1 MNKKSTFT
9 IAGTAVLAL
18 VIGIGVGRL
27 TQSSPESHNHGA
39 EASASAE
46 SAEAAEPTIWTCS
59 MHPQIQQPEPGDCP
73 ICGMDLIALENDSGA
88 DDGPR
93 TLSMSESSRA
103 LADIQT
109 TVVIKDYPEA
119 EIRLVG
125 KLDYDE
131 TLEKSLTARFPA
143 RIDELFVNFK
153 GISVAKGDHLAK
165 VYSPDLLS
173 AQREL
178 LTSYRAD
185 PDSSITRAAREK
197 LRLWDLVP
205 EQIDAIIESGE
216 AKDHFVLKAPIGGV
230 VVAKHVKEG
239 DYVKTGESLFKI
251 VDLSHLWAYLDA
263 YESDLP
269 WLRYGQDVA
278 FSVEAMPGETFHGQI
293 AFIEP
298 EVNRKTRTVPIRVN
312 VPNPGSK
319 LKPGM
324 FLRAI
329 VASRLAEDGKVYAPE
344 LAGKWISPMHPEVV
358 KDGPGQCDVC
368 GMDLVPA
375 EELGYV
381 DNATEA
387 APIIVPTSAV
397 LRTGK
402 RAVVYVEKPNT
413 ERPTYDGREIILG
426 PRAGNYFL
434 VTTGLDAGERVVTKG
449 AFKIDSALQIQAKPS
464 MMNPDGGGSAPGH
477 NHGGAA
483 SADPHAGHNMKA
495 KYEIA
500 SELATQLTSSYFAM
514 QAALAADDLESAKA
528 SSKAM
533 MAVTG
538 HSGELADKIHDML
551 AADDLNAFRY
561 PHFQDLSNALI
572 TAVQMSPDSFAD
584 DMLLM
589 NCPMANDNLGA
600 DWLQAS
606 EPLQNPYFAAMML
619 KCGEVK
625 MRVGEME
632 KTAASDESIEIPIDT
647 AKAIVSDYLELQ
659 SALAGDNLEAA
670 KGSIKAMMATTGHA
684 GALPDLLHTMAAAKS
699 LDALR
704 KPHFETL
711 SNALIAVVKADP
723 ASFDSDFFIM
733 NCPMVYGDRGADW
746 LQASK
751 PLQNPYFGAMMLK
764 CGDVKEIITATE
776 SGHENHGQ

>member
-1 MNKKSTFT
+1 MNKKFIFT
-9 IAGTAVLAL
+9 ITATAVAAL

-27 TQSSPESHNHGA
+27 TQSSTESHNHAA
-39 EASASAE
+39 EGSASGA
-46 SAEAAEPTIWTCS
+46 SAEAAEATTWTCS

-73 ICGMDLIALENDSGA
+73 ICGMDLIPLESESGA

-93 TLSMSESSRA
+93 TMSMSESSRA

-109 TVVIKDYPEA
+109 TVVINEYPEA

-143 RIDELFVNFK
+143 RIDELFVNYK
-153 GISVAKGDHLAK
+153 GIPVAKGDHLAK

-185 PDSSITRAAREK
+185 PNSSITRAAREK

-205 EQIDAIIESGE
+205 EQIDAILESGE
-216 AKDHFVLKAPIGGV
+216 AKDHFILKAPIGGV

-251 VDLSHLWAYLDA
+251 VDLSRLWAYLDA

-269 WLRYGQDVA
+269 WLRYGQDVS
-278 FSVEAMPGETFHGQI
+278 FSVEAIPGETFHGQV

-312 VPNPGSK
+312 VPNPDSK

-324 FLRAI
+324 FVRGI

-358 KDGPGQCDVC
+358 KDGPGECDVC

-381 DNATEA
+381 DNATES

-413 ERPTYDGREIILG
+413 ERPTYEGREIVLG

-434 VTTGLDAGERVVTKG
+434 VTAGLDAGNRVVTSG

-464 MMNPDGGGSAPGH
+464 MMNPQGGGPTPGH

-483 SADPHAGHNMKA
+483 PA
-495 KYEIA
+495 A
-500 SELATQLTSSYFAM
+500 SQT
-514 QAALAADDLESAKA
+514 DN
-528 SSKAM
+528 SK
-533 MAVTG
+533 
-538 HSGELADKIHDML
+538 HDGM
-551 AADDLNAFRY
+551 
-561 PHFQDLSNALI
+561 
-572 TAVQMSPDSFAD
+572 V
-584 DMLLM
+584 
-589 NCPMANDNLGA
+589 
-600 DWLQAS
+600 
-606 EPLQNPYFAAMML
+606 ML
-619 KCGEVK
+619 KIAGDVAPQL
-625 MRVGEME
+625 ME
-632 KTAASDESIEIPIDT
+632 S
-647 AKAIVSDYLELQ
+647 YLTMQ
-659 SALAGDNLEAA
+659 SALAGDDLDAA
-670 KGSIKAMMATTGHA
+670 KAQAKAMMEVSGHS
-684 GALPDLLHTMAAAKS
+684 GDLPTLLHDMLAAETLGAF
-699 LDALR
+699 R
-704 KPHFETL
+704 IPHFETL
-711 SNALIAVVKADP
+711 SNALITAAKAAP
-723 ASFDSDFFIM
+723 ASFDGDFYIM
-733 NCPMVYGDRGADW
+733 NCSMANDNQGADW
-746 LQASK
+746 LQATK
-751 PLQNPYFGAMMLK
+751 PLKNPYFGAMMLK

>member
-1 MNKKSTFT
+1 MNKKLILT
-9 IAGTAVLAL
+9 ITGTAVAAL

-27 TQSSPESHNHGA
+27 TQTSPESHNHGA
-39 EASASAE
+39 EGSASSE
-46 SAEAAEPTIWTCS
+46 SADAAEPTIWTCS

-73 ICGMDLIALENDSGA
+73 ICGMDLIPLENDSGA

-93 TLSMSESSRA
+93 TLSMSKSSRA

-109 TVVIKDYPEA
+109 TAVLKDYPEA

-143 RIDELFVNFK
+143 RIDELFVNFT
-153 GISVAKGDHLAK
+153 GIPVAKGDHLAK

-178 LTSYRAD
+178 LTSYRSD
-185 PDSSITRAAREK
+185 PNSSITRAARDK

-216 AKDHFVLKAPIGGV
+216 AKDHFILKAPIGGV

-251 VDLSHLWAYLDA
+251 VDLSRLWAYLDA

-269 WLRYGQDVA
+269 WLRYGQDVS
-278 FSVEAMPGETFHGQI
+278 FSVEAIPGETFHGQV

-312 VPNPGSK
+312 VPNPESK

-324 FLRAI
+324 FVRGI

-368 GMDLVPA
+368 GMDLVRA

-381 DNATEA
+381 DNATET

-413 ERPTYDGREIILG
+413 ERPTYEGREIVLG

-434 VTTGLDAGERVVTKG
+434 VAAGLDAGERVVTNG

-464 MMNPDGGGSAPGH
+464 MMNPQGGGPAPGH
-477 NHGGAA
+477 NHGGEA
-483 SADPHAGHNMKA
+483 PAGGQTNQSQHDGMVML
-495 KYEIA
+495 EIA
-500 SELATQLTSSYFAM
+500 DDVAPQLIASYLTM
-514 QAALAADDLESAKA
+514 
-528 SSKAM
+528 
-533 MAVTG
+533 
-538 HSGELADKIHDML
+538 
-551 AADDLNAFRY
+551 
-561 PHFQDLSNALI
+561 
-572 TAVQMSPDSFAD
+572 
-584 DMLLM
+584 
-589 NCPMANDNLGA
+589 
-600 DWLQAS
+600 
-606 EPLQNPYFAAMML
+606 
-619 KCGEVK
+619 
-625 MRVGEME
+625 
-632 KTAASDESIEIPIDT
+632 
-647 AKAIVSDYLELQ
+647 Q
-659 SALAGDNLEAA
+659 SALAGDDLDAA
-670 KGSIKAMMATTGHA
+670 KAQAKAMMKVTGHS
-684 GALPDLLHTMAAAKS
+684 GDLPALLHDMLAAET
-699 LDALR
+699 LDAFR
-704 KPHFETL
+704 IPHFETL
-711 SNALIAVVKADP
+711 SNALITAAKAAP
-723 ASFDSDFFIM
+723 ESFDSDFYVM
-733 NCPMVYGDRGADW
+733 NCPMANDNQGADW

-751 PLQNPYFGAMMLK
+751 PLQNPYFGAMMIK
-764 CGDVKEIITATE
+764 CGEVKETITATE